1 MIGIQGEIVD
11 TKRNSIRIHGGR
23 QEVYNNRSK
32 QWDKINSPKL
42 KKTFG
47 CLRAFDED
55 IKEFKVI
62 TDNLMSNDSNEY
74 PGQVL
79 IIDDLEKVINSSGKN
94 FVEIVIDYQIAPK
107 YIDWKN
113 IWLNFKNTLK

>member
-1 MIGIQGEIVD
+1 
-11 TKRNSIRIHGGR
+11 
-23 QEVYNNRSK
+23 
-32 QWDKINSPKL
+32 
-42 KKTFG
+42 
-47 CLRAFDED
+47 
-55 IKEFKVI
+55 
-62 TDNLMSNDSNEY
+62 MSNDSNEY